1 MFDLVEEVKEKVFE
15 LQQPTICESKK
26 LLVLMRRHA
35 RSTYRQRECL
45 VISTKKLIA
54 KISLLCVIPFV
65 CLFVLFCTALFCCT
79 NSEQRM
85 LLEDNVPKYFLF
97 PVCVAIP

>member
-1 MFDLVEEVKEKVFE
+1 MFDLVEEVKEKVLE
-15 LQQPTICESKK
+15 LKQLTICESKK
-26 LLVLMRRHA
+26 LFVLMRRHA

-54 KISLLCVIPFV
+54 KISLLCVIPFF
-65 CLFVLFCTALFCCT
+65 LFVLFCTALFCCT
-79 NSEQRM
+79 SSEQRM

>member
-54 KISLLCVIPFV
+54 KISLLCVIPFF
-65 CLFVLFCTALFCCT
+65 LFVCFVLHCFV
-79 NSEQRM
+79 
-85 LLEDNVPKYFLF
+85 LLYQF
-97 PVCVAIP
+97 